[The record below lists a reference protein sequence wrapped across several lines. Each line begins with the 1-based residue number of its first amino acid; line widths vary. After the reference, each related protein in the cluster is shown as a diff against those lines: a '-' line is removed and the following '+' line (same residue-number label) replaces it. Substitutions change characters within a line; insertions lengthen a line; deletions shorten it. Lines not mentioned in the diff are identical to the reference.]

1 MKRLVS
7 ALFLALLTL
16 AAALPSQAQQAEVR
30 ALLQQ
35 RDRDVKAVLGTRS
48 TFTDAQRDQLKE
60 LLNGAIDFR
69 EMSIHALDNEWNDLS
84 SDQKRAF
91 VDAFS
96 QVVRNQ
102 SLSNLAIYRADV
114 RYNEIRV
121 EGDEATALTTTTLDG
136 KTARVDY
143 ELLKRNGEWRIVDII
158 LDDVSTAGS
167 YNRQFKRVFQRKGYD
182 GLMDVL
188 QRRIARDEG

>member
-1 MKRLVS
+1 MTRLAS
-7 ALFLALLTL
+7 LFLLVLLTI
-16 AAALPSQAQQAEVR
+16 AAAVPASAQQAEVR

-35 RDRDVKAVLGTRS
+35 RDRDVKAVIGSRS
-48 TFTDAQRDQLKE
+48 TFTDTQREQLKE

-69 EMSIHALDNEWNDLS
+69 AMGEHALDNAWEDLTPA
-84 SDQKRAF
+84 QRTRF

-121 EGDEATALTTTTLDG
+121 EGNEATALTTTTLDG

-143 ELLKRNGEWRIVDII
+143 ELLKKDGEWRIVDII

-167 YNRQFKRVFQRKGYD
+167 YERQFKRVVQRRGFD
-182 GLMDVL
+182 GLMEVL
-188 QRRIARDEG
+188 QRRIDREG

>member
-7 ALFLALLTL
+7 ALFLALLFIGV
-16 AAALPSQAQQAEVR
+16 APVQAQQAEVR

-69 EMSIHALDNEWNDLS
+69 AMSIHALDNEWNDLS

-143 ELLKRNGEWRIVDII
+143 ELNKRDGEWRIVDII

-167 YNRQFKRVFQRKGYD
+167 YNRQFKRVFQRQGYD
-182 GLMDVL
+182 GLMNVL

>member
-7 ALFLALLTL
+7 ALFLALLFIGI
-16 AAALPSQAQQAEVR
+16 APVQAQQAEVR

-35 RDRDVKAVLGTRS
+35 RDRDVKAVIGTRT

-69 EMSIHALDNEWNDLS
+69 AMSQHALDNEWNDLT

-91 VDAFS
+91 VESFS

-121 EGDEATALTTTTLDG
+121 EGDEATALTTTTLNG
-136 KTARVDY
+136 KSARVDY
-143 ELLKRNGEWRIVDII
+143 ELNRRDGEWRIVDII

-167 YNRQFKRVFQRKGYD
+167 YNRQFKRVFQRRGYD
-182 GLMDVL
+182 GLMQVL
-188 QRRIARDEG
+188 ERRIERDQG

>member
-1 MKRLVS
+1 MKRLS
-7 ALFLALLTL
+7 TLFLALLFVGL
-16 AAALPSQAQQAEVR
+16 APAQAQQAEVR
-30 ALLQQ
+30 TLLQQ
-35 RDRDVKAVLGTRS
+35 RDRDVKAVIGTRT
-48 TFTDAQRDQLKE
+48 TFTDAQRDRLKE

-69 EMSIHALDNEWNDLS
+69 AMSQHALDNEWNDLS
-84 SDQKRAF
+84 SEQKRAF

-114 RYNEIRV
+114 RYNDIRV

-143 ELLKRNGEWRIVDII
+143 ELQKRDGEWRIVDII

-167 YNRQFKRVFQRKGYD
+167 YNRQFKRVFQRRGYD
-182 GLMDVL
+182 GLMQVL
-188 QRRIARDEG
+188 QRRIERDQG